1 MKKISRLSLN
11 GRIAHPVLWCLLLC
25 ISSLIACQPTPIDKR
40 PAQSSEATV
49 PATDEISITFTPTPL
64 RTTATPTIVPSPT
77 PTATIT
83 PTPPSWKTIARGIAQ
98 TYLTAPTP
106 NSEALSYVYALR
118 IDPAAVTIQVHY
130 DQAEPHSIEEWQAI
144 TGASIIVNG
153 GFFGSSN
160 NPVGRI
166 VMDGQVFGAPLDY
179 GDESIGVPGLFAIT
193 NGKAEL
199 YALGRA
205 SYNPRGL
212 RFDQAVESYPMLLL
226 PGGQPTIIRETGYRA
241 RRTIIALDEQGQIVI
256 LLSDLPLFSLF
267 DLSNWL
273 ASSGAGFDSVLNLD
287 GGRSSGIAVSLPGE
301 TKVISAF
308 VPLPIVIG
316 IYPGKD

>member
-1 MKKISRLSLN
+1 M
-11 GRIAHPVLWCLLLC
+11 RIVSWALLLC
-25 ISSLIACQPTPIDKR
+25 VFLLIACQPTEIDVYPSLSPKA
-40 PAQSSEATV
+40 PASTSTRGVPSISTPQKNTLTPTV
-49 PATDEISITFTPTPL
+49 VSPATST
-64 RTTATPTIVPSPT
+64 S
-77 PTATIT
+77 TIT
-83 PTPPSWKTIARGIAQ
+83 PTPPAWKTIARGITQ

-106 NSEALSYVYALR
+106 DSDALSYVYALR
-118 IDPAAVTIQVHY
+118 IDPTAVTIQIHY

-144 TGASIIVNG
+144 TGASILING

-166 VMDGQVFGAPLDY
+166 VIDGQLLGTPLDY
-179 GDESIGVPGLFAIT
+179 GDESIGVPGLFAIS

-226 PGGQPTIIRETGYRA
+226 PGGQPTITRDTGHRA
-241 RRTIIALDEQGQIVI
+241 RRTIIALDEQGQIIV
-256 LLSDLPLFSLF
+256 LLSDIPLFSLF
-267 DLSNWL
+267 ELSGWL
-273 ASSGAGFDSVLNLD
+273 ASSGIGFDSVLNLD

-301 TKVISAF
+301 SKTISAL
-308 VPLPIVIG
+308 VPLPIVIAF
-316 IYPGKD
+316 YPAAE